1 MSDFE
6 KLPLRTLSRD
16 RWVRPASLL
25 IDKLGHG
32 ACRHVAAAGGVRD
45 LLRETDPVL
54 AGSGANHLY
63 RCLIQ
68 PLRQL

>member
-32 ACRHVAAAGGVRD
+32 ARLRRGGVRD

-54 AGSGANHLY
+54 ARVGSITSIGA
-63 RCLIQ
+63 
-68 PLRQL
+68 